1 MKSVFLKESKTFNK
15 VYHEEVLFKLSQ
27 NGPLGNLLKPLTD
40 FIKSSKQRVTLNRK
54 TFSWTILLQ
63 EVFKVQ

>member
-1 MKSVFLKESKTFNK
+1 M
-15 VYHEEVLFKLSQ
+15 YYEEVLFKLSQ